1 MIKKETFMND
11 TSPIQEENPVPSQA
25 AKNTTEEDTIAP
37 PQAEEHLEK
46 HPNEHDVDLNE
57 LFPDAE
63 TDLNSLFPDAE
74 VKDLLKNIIKNKKDM
89 SSIKERLATENKTSE
104 ENKKEDAFD
113 DSSKLD
119 NTETG

>member
-1 MIKKETFMND
+1 MND
-11 TSPIQEENPVPSQA
+11 TNPTQEESFVPSPA
-25 AKNTTEEDTIAP
+25 TKNTVKENTLAP
-37 PQAEEHLEK
+37 SQGKGHLEK
-46 HPNEHDVDLNE
+46 YPNEQDVDLNE

-89 SSIKERLATENKTSE
+89 GSIKERLANENKTSE
-104 ENKKEDAFD
+104 ENKKEDTFD

-119 NTETG
+119 NTETD

>member
-1 MIKKETFMND
+1 MND
-11 TSPIQEENPVPSQA
+11 TSPTQEKNPVPSQG
-25 AKNTTEEDTIAP
+25 K
-37 PQAEEHLEK
+37 EHVEK
-46 HPNEHDVDLNE
+46 IPSEQEVDLNE

-89 SSIKERLATENKTSE
+89 GSIKERLANENKTSE

-113 DSSKLD
+113 GSPELN
-119 NTETG
+119 NTKTG

>member
-1 MIKKETFMND
+1 MND

-25 AKNTTEEDTIAP
+25 AKNTTEGDTIAP

-46 HPNEHDVDLNE
+46 HPNEHDVDLNK

-74 VKDLLKNIIKNKKDM
+74 VKDLLKKIIKNKKDM
-89 SSIKERLATENKTSE
+89 GSIKERLSNENKVSK
-104 ENKKEDAFD
+104 ENKKEETFD
-113 DSSKLD
+113 NSSELY
-119 NTETG
+119 NTETD

>member
-1 MIKKETFMND
+1 MND
-11 TSPIQEENPVPSQA
+11 TSPTQEENSAPSQA
-25 AKNTTEEDTIAP
+25 AKNTTEEDTLAP

-46 HPNEHDVDLNE
+46 LPNEHDVDLNE

-89 SSIKERLATENKTSE
+89 GSIKDRLANENKTSE
-104 ENKKEDAFD
+104 ENKKEGAFD
-113 DSSKLD
+113 DSCELD
-119 NTETG
+119 NTETD

>member
-1 MIKKETFMND
+1 MND
-11 TSPIQEENPVPSQA
+11 TSPTQEENSVPEQA
-25 AKNTTEEDTIAP
+25 TKHIIEEDT
-37 PQAEEHLEK
+37 LEPSQGK
-46 HPNEHDVDLNE
+46 EDVEKTPDEQGIDLNE

-63 TDLNSLFPDAE
+63 TDLNSLFPDVE
-74 VKDLLKNIIKNKKDM
+74 VKDLLKKIIKNKKDM
-89 SSIKERLATENKTSE
+89 GSIKERLATENKTSE